1 MAQRNSKQNKAAE
14 EYALRMGNALNLRSQ
29 LESAILNHSK
39 RQLASPKHYGFAG
52 DMAEVEK
59 HLALALAALGDQ
71 SAVKALG
78 LEY

>member
-1 MAQRNSKQNKAAE
+1 MAQRIKQNKAAE
-14 EYALRMGNALNLRSQ
+14 EYALRMANALKFRGQ
-29 LESAILNHSK
+29 LETAILNHAK
-39 RQLASPKHYGFAG
+39 EQAAQPKHYGFAG

-59 HLALALAALGDQ
+59 YLALAMAALGDQ